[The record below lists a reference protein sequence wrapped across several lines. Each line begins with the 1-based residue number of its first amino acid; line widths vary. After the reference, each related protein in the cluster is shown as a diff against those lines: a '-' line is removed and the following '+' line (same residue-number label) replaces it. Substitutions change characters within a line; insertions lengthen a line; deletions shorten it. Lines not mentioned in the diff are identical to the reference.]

1 MPPHVWLSGINGVIE
16 ILPNGSR
23 FSSNIHS
30 SKSSLAANSVIKV
43 LLGISGSVPQPVPIA
58 ISPGSTLLAATQ
70 VVESLPASNHFQ
82 EQYSHLEEILKEL
95 IGPIAPTLLR
105 QVAAQAS
112 GPQAWVENLMQHLP
126 PVQQIELEQRSN
138 SLLQKSTVQPQTK
151 SLSAPSLKPQ
161 AIPEP
166 FVHQCEQA
174 LASCIGPIAT
184 FLVQKALK
192 SHPQV
197 SKAELIEILVAEIP
211 EHQTA
216 IEFRKR
222 LFLDSND

>member
-1 MPPHVWLSGINGVIE
+1 MPLHVWLSGVNGVIE

-23 FSSNIHS
+23 FSGNVHS
-30 SKSSLAANSVIKV
+30 SKSSPAANSVIKV
-43 LLGISGSVPQPVPIA
+43 LLGISGSVPQQVPITV
-58 ISPGSTLLAATQ
+58 SSSTLLAATQ
-70 VVESLPASNHFQ
+70 VVESLPASNRFQ
-82 EQYSHLEEILKEL
+82 EQYSHLEQILKEL

-126 PVQQIELEQRSN
+126 PLQQIELEQRSN

-161 AIPEP
+161 AIPET

-222 LFLDSND
+222 LFLESND